1 MFELFVL
8 ATWFMFFRDQSV
20 WLHRYGF

>member
-8 ATWFMFFRDQSV
+8 TAWFMCFCDQSV
-20 WLHRYGF
+20 WFHRYGF